1 MFYCFLYISG
11 GGVTG
16 SAMFYCFCTFQE
28 EVSQDCHVLLFLY
41 ISGGGGVSGSAMFY
55 CFCTFQE
62 EEEVSQDLPCSIV
75 FVHFR
80 RKSCHRIC
88 HVLLFLYISGGRVV
102 TGSAMFYCFCT
113 FQEEEVSQD
122 LPCSIVFVHFRRR
135 SCHRICHVLLF
146 LYISGGG
153 GVTGSAMFY
162 CFCTFQ
168 EEEVSQDLP
177 CSIVFVHFR
186 RRRRCH
192 RICHVLLFLYI
203 SGGGGG
209 VTGSAM
215 FYCFCTFQE
224 EEVSQDC
231 HVLLFF
237 CTFQEEEEVSQDL
250 PCSIVFV
257 HFRRRRC
264 HRICH
269 VLLFLYISGG
279 GGVTGS
285 AMFCCIC
292 TFQEEELSQDLP
304 CSVVFCTFQEE
315 EVSQD
320 LLTFHEVIN
329 HMQEQ
334 EEQVLD
340 EHHNLIQVSLALTTT
355 LPFTTCILNL
365 SLDHIEVLT
374 LLPNLICE
382 LDI

>member
-1 MFYCFLYISG
+1 M
-11 GGVTG
+11 
-16 SAMFYCFCTFQE
+16 
-28 EVSQDCHVLLFLY
+28 
-41 ISGGGGVSGSAMFY
+41 
-55 CFCTFQE
+55 
-62 EEEVSQDLPCSIV
+62 SQDLPCSIV

-80 RKSCHRIC
+80 RRRCHRIC
-88 HVLLFLYISGGRVV
+88 HVLLFLYISGGGVV

-122 LPCSIVFVHFRRR
+122 LPCSIVFVHFRRK
-135 SCHRICHVLLF
+135 
-146 LYISGGG
+146 
-153 GVTGSAMFY
+153 
-162 CFCTFQ
+162 
-168 EEEVSQDLP
+168 
-177 CSIVFVHFR
+177 
-186 RRRRCH
+186 RCH

-215 FYCFCTFQE
+215 FCCFCTFQE
-224 EEVSQDC
+224 EEV
-231 HVLLFF
+231 
-237 CTFQEEEEVSQDL
+237 VSQDL

-257 HFRRRRC
+257 HFRRRRCHRTAMFYCFFVHFRRRRRC

-285 AMFCCIC
+285 AMFCCFC